1 MAWEREHDELLSLR
15 HLRNR
20 HRKLFTVLYLPV
32 ESEFTKTNGV
42 ALHLD
47 SSCMKTASEPP
58 GLSRHQESVHSVS
71 FPNQPS
77 PANCLQPQQTPS
89 PPLSYHF
96 SESCLFAEV
105 SIKAR
110 IQGRLW
116 NSTHSLGSSLTRK
129 VHMNI
134 NSPFC
139 YFFGRRVYSN
149 YKHMAILSSL

>member
-20 HRKLFTVLYLPV
+20 YRKLFTLLYLPV

-42 ALHLD
+42 LLHFPLKD
-47 SSCMKTASEPP
+47 SSWMKTASESP
-58 GLSRHQESVHSVS
+58 GLSRHQESVYSFN

-77 PANCLQPQQTPS
+77 TVNCLQPQQTPS

-105 SIKAR
+105 FIKVR
-110 IQGRLW
+110 IQAHLW
-116 NSTHSLGSSLTRK
+116 YSIHSLGSSLTHK

-134 NSPFC
+134 NSLFC
-139 YFFGRRVYSN
+139 YFFLVEVY
-149 YKHMAILSSL
+149 ILITNT